1 MSQWCMCEAYQEAL
15 LQSNPLEVF
24 EVMQLC
30 GGHVERR
37 QLHIKLKHKCDRAL
51 RGKCG

>member
-24 EVMQLC
+24 EVMQLAMWRSC
-30 GGHVERR
+30 GKETASCKT
-37 QLHIKLKHKCDRAL
+37 QA
-51 RGKCG
+51 